1 MMTKSGTRLGTQGAA
16 GAVLQ
21 EQEAAQGTRSEE
33 PSRVDDGVERRS
45 GRVGLVGAKEQ
56 SQVVEG
62 VDR

>member
-1 MMTKSGTRLGTQGAA
+1 MVTKSGTRLGTRGAA

-33 PSRVDDGVERRS
+33 PSQDGRWCRAEVGTGWPSRS
-45 GRVGLVGAKEQ
+45 GEQ

>member
-1 MMTKSGTRLGTQGAA
+1 MVTKSGTRLGTQGAA

-21 EQEAAQGTRSEE
+21 EQEAAQGTRSGE

-45 GRVGLVGAKEQ
+45 GRICLVEAREQ
-56 SQVVEG
+56 RQVVEG

>member
-1 MMTKSGTRLGTQGAA
+1 MVTESGTRLGTRGAA

-45 GRVGLVGAKEQ
+45 GRVGLVGAGNRAK
-56 SQVVEG
+56 
-62 VDR
+62 

>member
-1 MMTKSGTRLGTQGAA
+1 MVTKSGTRLGTQGAA

-45 GRVGLVGAKEQ
+45 GRVGLVGAGNRAK
-56 SQVVEG
+56 
-62 VDR
+62 